1 MFKFTNLLDIISALS
16 LVDQNITKEKIPLE
30 NNLSKPTMYSVCE
43 NLRSSL
49 RLCLQNEAVDW
60 RGLNLGIQSVLY
72 PWDYLLKNCAL
83 HTSPGSRSLLILTLL
98 SYSPSALLRT

>member
-43 NLRSSL
+43 KLEKFTPVML
-49 RLCLQNEAVDW
+49 AK
-60 RGLNLGIQSVLY
+60 RG
-72 PWDYLLKNCAL
+72 C
-83 HTSPGSRSLLILTLL
+83 
-98 SYSPSALLRT
+98 